1 MGVRRVLILHGW
13 QGSGPGHWQRWLA
26 GELRTACQHVAFP
39 DLPECEL
46 PCPDRWGA
54 TLHTE
59 LARLAALDGGE
70 RVVCAHSLGCVLWL
84 REAGR
89 LDPAHRVDRVAPV
102 APPCPGAKVPKL
114 AGFYPTRADA
124 EAVRAAAGHTRLVCA
139 DDDPYC
145 PGPGARHHW
154 GGPLGLAVDLL
165 PGCGHLNPE
174 AGFGAWPAMRDWVLS
189 GGREPVAQ

>member
-1 MGVRRVLILHGW
+1 MDTRRVLILHGW

-26 GELRTACQHVAFP
+26 HELRAAGQHVSFP
-39 DLPECEL
+39 DLPECEQ
-46 PCPDRWGA
+46 PCPDKWGA
-54 TLHTE
+54 SLHAE
-59 LARLAALDGGE
+59 LARLAERDGGE

-84 REAGR
+84 REAAR
-89 LDPAHRVDRVAPV
+89 LAPEHRVDRVALV
-102 APPCPGAKVPKL
+102 APPCPGAKVAEL
-114 AGFYPTRADA
+114 SGFYPTRADA
-124 EAVRAAAGHTRLVCA
+124 DAVRAAAVHTRLVCA

-154 GGPLGLAVDLL
+154 GAPLELAVDLL

-174 AGFGAWPAMRDWVLS
+174 AGFGAWPAMRDWVLA